1 MRIIKQIFPF
11 ILIIVLNA
19 CTSMEKNKISQLYC
33 VDSLNW
39 EENTNYV
46 LSTCLA
52 METFDEKLFVLDGE
66 SINVFNNNTMKYLYS
81 ISKKGKGPGEIFF
94 AQDLCFFKDQLVVAD
109 PVNSRIQYFDLNG
122 NYLKSL
128 KLQTP
133 WRCFTYNDNLYTHT
147 ISQYPSFTVYKVLE
161 DSTQI
166 VYNFDNIINDDT
178 QKNEES
184 FFLKGNY
191 EDYVVYRKNG
201 GNYFYRLLDENLTK
215 LEMPDI
221 ISGMNITGITNAVF
235 KNEKYYVIATSYNTF
250 STDKELTSEK
260 QRKIKLGVK
269 EYLLV
274 FNNNFEFERAFL
286 FPLNILSSAN
296 TLAITSDYIFVRNH
310 YSDVIYKLK
319 MEN

>member
-1 MRIIKQIFPF
+1 MKILQHVIPFLMIF
-11 ILIIVLNA
+11 ILTA
-19 CTSMEKNKISQLYC
+19 CANMDKKKISQLSC

-39 EENTNYV
+39 EENTDYI
-46 LSTCLA
+46 LGTCLA
-52 METFDEKLFVLDGE
+52 METLGDKLFVLDGE

-94 AQDLCFFKDQLVVAD
+94 AQDLCFLKNQLIVAD
-109 PVNSRIQYFDLNG
+109 PINSRIQYFNLNG

-147 ISQYPSFTVYKVLE
+147 ISQYPSFTVYKVFE
-161 DSTQI
+161 DSTQVI
-166 VYNFDNIINDDT
+166 YNFDNIVNDDN
-178 QKNEES
+178 QKKEES

-201 GNYFYRLLDENLTK
+201 GHYFYGLLDEELTK

-221 ISGMNITGITNAVF
+221 ISGMNITGITNAVS
-235 KNEKYYVIATSYNTF
+235 KNEKYYVIATSYSTF
-250 STDKELTSEK
+250 STDKDIKSEK
-260 QRKIKLGVK
+260 QRKIELGIK

-274 FNNNFEFERAFL
+274 FDNNFEFEKAFL
-286 FPLNILSSAN
+286 FPLNVLSSAN
-296 TLAITSDYIFVRNH
+296 TLAVTSDYIFVRNH